1 MQLRS
6 WDRAVQV
13 RLDKSETLLPR
24 VFLQRQVVWGEVL
37 RFMTFLNSVPR
48 DKGGHPR
55 GTSSWY
61 MTHLL
66 CESVEGALPRS
77 LSLCL
82 SYFSSVVLN
91 TKSKSNLG
99 SKEFI
104 SF

>member
-48 DKGGHPR
+48 DEGEHPAD
-55 GTSSWY
+55 T
-61 MTHLL
+61 
-66 CESVEGALPRS
+66 
-77 LSLCL
+77 
-82 SYFSSVVLN
+82 
-91 TKSKSNLG
+91 
-99 SKEFI
+99 
-104 SF
+104 